1 MNGGRLP
8 RNILI
13 GMVLGVVAGLLIR
26 SMAPDPAAAG
36 RYFAVVTTLFMRLI
50 QMVIAPLVLATL
62 IGGMAHLSDVA
73 SLGRIAMRTLVW
85 FVLAAVVSLIIGV
98 TAANFFNPG
107 AHLGAAASTI
117 GSPAIESGKAG
128 LDQFI
133 LHLVPRSIVEAMATN
148 EILQIVLFAVL
159 AGIALIRLGHRGH
172 MIIELAEQVTA
183 LMLAVTGYIMKTVP
197 FAVFAAIAGSVATLG
212 TEALLSYVRMIAGY
226 YMAMA
231 LLWGFLI
238 GGAALMLRQRTLG
251 LLGAARAPVLI
262 AFSTCSSEAAYP
274 SLLEQLSRFGVSR
287 RIAGFV
293 LPLGYSFNLD
303 GAMMYCAFATLTIA
317 QAYGIALP
325 VGEQVLLCFMLFVA
339 SKGIAGVPRA
349 SLLVVTGILPH
360 FGIPENGIL
369 VILAVDHFL
378 DMGRTATNVLGNS
391 IAATAVAKWEGE
403 LSSAGA
409 FPPVPAQPD
418 HEASHG

>member
-1 MNGGRLP
+1 MNDGRLP
-8 RNILI
+8 RHILI
-13 GMVLGVVAGLLIR
+13 GMLLGIIAGLVIR
-26 SMAPDPAAAG
+26 HLAPDPVAAG
-36 RYFAVVTTLFMRLI
+36 RYFAIVTTLFMRLI

-62 IGGMAHLSDVA
+62 IGGIAHLSDVA
-73 SLGRIAMRTLVW
+73 SLGRIATRTLIW
-85 FVLAAVVSLIIGV
+85 FVLAAVVSLIIGTTV
-98 TAANFFNPG
+98 ANLFKPG
-107 AHLGAAASTI
+107 AHLGAAAPMI
-117 GSPAIESGKAG
+117 GSPGIDAGKAG
-128 LDQFI
+128 LDQFV

-159 AGIALIRLGHRGH
+159 AGVALIRLGDRGH
-172 MIIELAEQVTA
+172 MIAELAEQVTA

-212 TEALLSYVRMIAGY
+212 AEALLSYLRMIAEY
-226 YMAMA
+226 YVAVA

-238 GGAALMLRQRTLG
+238 GGAALVLGRRTFA
-251 LLGAARAPVLI
+251 LLGTARAPVLI
-262 AFSTCSSEAAYP
+262 AFSTGSSEAAYP
-274 SLLEQLSRFGVSR
+274 SLLEQLTRFGVSR

-303 GAMMYCAFATLTIA
+303 GSMMYCAFATLTIA

-349 SLLVVTGILPH
+349 SLLAVTGILPH

-403 LSSAGA
+403 LSSGGA
-409 FPPVPAQPD
+409 FSSVPAQPD
-418 HEASHG
+418 HEAGHG